1 MNGWEG
7 GIDKEEF
14 IAAFENQGIEKWNLV
29 CLFYYFDVEDV
40 MDDIVHLETMVKLIS
55 KVKGINYQPVSAKKL
70 AASPSKNASKA
81 KSAAKSSI
89 GLIEETK

>member
-29 CLFYYFDVEDV
+29 CLFYYFDAEDV

-55 KVKGINYQPVSAKKL
+55 KVKGVNY
-70 AASPSKNASKA
+70 
-81 KSAAKSSI
+81 
-89 GLIEETK
+89 